1 MILETNEKRY
11 LGTGWTFPPT
21 FMEGGRLV
29 EMSSEEKDIQE
40 SLHVLLTTRIGER
53 ILQPKYGCNTEKLLF
68 EPLDTTLQTYMQE
81 VIKTAILYF
90 EARIK
95 LNSVDLVPEPTEGRI
110 LIEVTYTIKG
120 TNSRYNYVYPFYIE
134 EGININNTP

>member
-1 MILETNEKRY
+1 MANERKY
-11 LGTGWTFPPT
+11 LGTGWSFPPT
-21 FMEGGRLV
+21 FIEGGKYV
-29 EMSSEEKDIQE
+29 KTSSEEKDIEE
-40 SLHVLLTTRIGER
+40 SLHVLLSTRIGER

-81 VIKTAILYF
+81 VVKTAILYF

-95 LNSVDLVPEPTEGRI
+95 LDKIELVPEPNEGRI
-110 LIEVTYTIKG
+110 LIAVDYTIKG

-134 EGININNTP
+134 EGININNIL

>member
-1 MILETNEKRY
+1 MANDKPY
-11 LGTGWTFPPT
+11 LGTGWSFPPT
-21 FMEGGRLV
+21 FSDGGKYV
-29 EMSSEEKDIQE
+29 NTSSAEDDIQE
-40 SLHVLLTTRIGER
+40 SLHILLSTRIGER

-95 LNSVDLVPEPTEGRI
+95 LNKIILVPEPNEGRI
-110 LIEVTYTIKG
+110 LIEVDYTIKG
-120 TNSRYNYVYPFYIE
+120 TNSRYNYVYPYYID
-134 EGININNTP
+134 EGININVEI